1 MQQYFVKEHIVLDQP
16 IQMDDEAFHHISHVL
31 RMKENDIIRLCD
43 EKQLCYA
50 RLHFENGAVY
60 ALPYER
66 IEDKTK
72 TAVPDIPKK
81 PGSPPAP
88 YSPGRSSFPPLR

>member
-72 TAVPDIPKK
+72 TAVPITLAMGLIKGDKWDLLIQKTCE
-81 PGSPPAP
+81 
-88 YSPGRSSFPPLR
+88 